1 MNHVILASLAFV
13 ASTAA
18 SAAFAKEPCPYSSR
32 EAWQRTVPEKY
43 QRRAEY
49 AFVESDPALPN
60 VLLIGDSIS
69 MSYTVGVRERLAG
82 IANVYRAP
90 DNCRSTRQTL
100 AELETYLGD
109 IQWDVIHFNWGIHDV
124 THVDASGK
132 VAPPPL
138 GKRQVQPDEYRDNF
152 RSLIRRL
159 QKTGAKLIWAS
170 TTPIGRKTDARG
182 FRRDSDVMA
191 YNAAA
196 AELLKA
202 EKVATN
208 GLYALIKPR
217 AEQLLSDG
225 VHFNAKGVRVL
236 AEAVAIAIR
245 NTLGDDER
253 SSVRWT
259 GGAKS
264 ASWNDPGNW
273 DIGVPDKHDVV
284 IFENEG
290 AGQSIR
296 IDGVFEIGRLE
307 LRFAN
312 KTDRLALTGS
322 GKLVIHG
329 AETGIRNKYSAGFIQ
344 TGVLDFGP
352 KLHME
357 IRNQRFIAGN
367 KDGTVVIRSNR
378 VRAGRRSPSSNR
390 YPSDGEHLKIA
401 ITDRGRFELRTPHW
415 EPGMSLDMSAG
426 HTEGAKVFDFALK
439 DGEQGVTFIRL
450 KEHDGD
456 PVEIHGFDDD
466 DFFRFRAD
474 PFTSCDEGKEFRINA
489 VKFVGWP
496 DDGKASVERNGDYW
510 HLKPAAAA
518 LPDMPRW
525 R

>member
-202 EKVATN
+202 E
-208 GLYALIKPR
+208 
-217 AEQLLSDG
+217 
-225 VHFNAKGVRVL
+225 
-236 AEAVAIAIR
+236 
-245 NTLGDDER
+245 
-253 SSVRWT
+253 
-259 GGAKS
+259 
-264 ASWNDPGNW
+264 
-273 DIGVPDKHDVV
+273 
-284 IFENEG
+284 
-290 AGQSIR
+290 
-296 IDGVFEIGRLE
+296 
-307 LRFAN
+307 
-312 KTDRLALTGS
+312 
-322 GKLVIHG
+322 
-329 AETGIRNKYSAGFIQ
+329 
-344 TGVLDFGP
+344 
-352 KLHME
+352 
-357 IRNQRFIAGN
+357 
-367 KDGTVVIRSNR
+367 
-378 VRAGRRSPSSNR
+378 RSP
-390 YPSDGEHLKIA
+390 
-401 ITDRGRFELRTPHW
+401 RTVYTP
-415 EPGMSLDMSAG
+415 
-426 HTEGAKVFDFALK
+426 
-439 DGEQGVTFIRL
+439 
-450 KEHDGD
+450 
-456 PVEIHGFDDD
+456 
-466 DFFRFRAD
+466 
-474 PFTSCDEGKEFRINA
+474 
-489 VKFVGWP
+489 
-496 DDGKASVERNGDYW
+496 
-510 HLKPAAAA
+510 
-518 LPDMPRW
+518 
-525 R
+525 